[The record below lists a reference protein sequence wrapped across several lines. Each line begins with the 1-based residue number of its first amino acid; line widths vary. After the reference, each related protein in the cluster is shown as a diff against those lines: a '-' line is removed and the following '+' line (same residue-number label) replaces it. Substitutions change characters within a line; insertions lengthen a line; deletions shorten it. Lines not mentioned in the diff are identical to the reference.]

1 MDLVNEINKKFDKEK
16 GVFRMEIIREFDM
29 DETIK
34 GMPDYDQKFV
44 DLINKLETAK
54 AQLEKI
60 VAVEADEKVKEFIE
74 LSLKVKS
81 INDRA
86 RLEQEVKELEQMV
99 EQTRKDK
106 KVLDDAIEEYQKWK
120 EKN

>member
-1 MDLVNEINKKFDKEK
+1 MDLVNEVNKKFDKEK